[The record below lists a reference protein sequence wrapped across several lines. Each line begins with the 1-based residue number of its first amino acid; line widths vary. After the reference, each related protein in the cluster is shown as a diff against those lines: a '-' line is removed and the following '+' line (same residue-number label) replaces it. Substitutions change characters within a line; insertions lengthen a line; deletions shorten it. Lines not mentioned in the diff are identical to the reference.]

1 VVGLFVCF
9 VIVLG
14 AFLGMYAFDGDDT
27 TTPVDQ
33 PPGRLPAVEYIDDHD
48 LAALLPDDAKL
59 KIERDLGQWFGAASR
74 ASIDDRAAVDEPEW
88 VEHLLDPEL
97 FRSILRLPA
106 RVYHDLENVPDT
118 LDDPSSQR
126 GKLVRVWG
134 KVAAIRPHKL
144 ALEGGERSVWLVE
157 LSDQHGV
164 GWTATALDEPGGEI
178 EGGVWVK
185 AYGVFVKTWPAG
197 DDRVAPHLFL
207 TRPLVK
213 SYPPVRVLEVKTSW
227 LEEVVD
233 GDASDPRSKV
243 IEAGPFYGMLNYVR
257 TLGPAGYRQGR
268 DTEQFK
274 VYDLTSTAG
283 AQPLVKSGLTYRF
296 QAVRLR
302 LAPSYREFA
311 IEHVNDENPGN
322 IESVYRGY
330 AQDDQQTLIQLVSP
344 FSRDEF
350 HLEEARVVEVEGYFY
365 KSRQVET
372 NAGKRIWMPIVIVTQ
387 MTPVAWDRE
396 LGDPRLAIG
405 IVAAG
410 SVCVMFVFL
419 LMLLRNRRERAEF
432 ELRQAERRSRRD
444 PKFRNP

>member
-1 VVGLFVCF
+1 
-9 VIVLG
+9 
-14 AFLGMYAFDGDDT
+14 
-27 TTPVDQ
+27 
-33 PPGRLPAVEYIDDHD
+33 
-48 LAALLPDDAKL
+48 
-59 KIERDLGQWFGAASR
+59 
-74 ASIDDRAAVDEPEW
+74 
-88 VEHLLDPEL
+88 
-97 FRSILRLPA
+97 
-106 RVYHDLENVPDT
+106 
-118 LDDPSSQR
+118 
-126 GKLVRVWG
+126 
-134 KVAAIRPHKL
+134 
-144 ALEGGERSVWLVE
+144 
-157 LSDQHGV
+157 
-164 GWTATALDEPGGEI
+164 
-178 EGGVWVK
+178 
-185 AYGVFVKTWPAG
+185 
-197 DDRVAPHLFL
+197 
-207 TRPLVK
+207 
-213 SYPPVRVLEVKTSW
+213 
-227 LEEVVD
+227 
-233 GDASDPRSKV
+233 
-243 IEAGPFYGMLNYVR
+243 MLNYVR